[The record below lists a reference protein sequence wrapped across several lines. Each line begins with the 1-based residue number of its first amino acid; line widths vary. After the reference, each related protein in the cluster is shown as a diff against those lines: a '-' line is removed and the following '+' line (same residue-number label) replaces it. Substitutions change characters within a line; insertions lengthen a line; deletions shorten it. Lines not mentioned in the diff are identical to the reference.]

1 MGYSMLAS
9 GDIKIKK
16 PARLSPVCSKISKS
30 YFLASFLPG
39 SLPGFFSPLPAFS
52 RTLYIS

>member
-16 PARLSPVCSKISKS
+16 PARLSPVCSLGNKS
-30 YFLASFLPG
+30 YLFSFF
-39 SLPGFFSPLPAFS
+39 SGFFSPLPAFS